1 MNTETDIKRQLSQLK
16 GKSER
21 EIMKL
26 MSAWSKNGQA
36 DNFTKEDHAKIAE
49 ALNYAIAHD
58 NRSREEM
65 LYEELGEYKR

>member
-26 MSAWSKNGQA
+26 MSEWSKNGQA
-36 DNFTKEDHAKIAE
+36 DNFTHEDRAKIAE
-49 ALNYAIAHD
+49 ALDYAEKHGLSIID
-58 NRSREEM
+58 TINKKMGYR
-65 LYEELGEYKR
+65 

>member
-26 MSAWSKNGQA
+26 MSEWSKNGQA
-36 DNFTKEDHAKIAE
+36 DNFTHEDHAKIAE
-49 ALNYAIAHD
+49 ALDYAEKHGLSIKD
-58 NRSREEM
+58 IINKKMGYR
-65 LYEELGEYKR
+65 

>member
-26 MSAWSKNGQA
+26 MLEWSKNGQA
-36 DNFTKEDHAKIAE
+36 DNFTHEDRAKIVE
-49 ALNYAIAHD
+49 ALDYAEKHGLSIKD
-58 NRSREEM
+58 TINKKMGYR
-65 LYEELGEYKR
+65 